1 MKLGLI
7 INPIA
12 GMGGSVGLKG
22 TDGEEILNKAISL
35 GAKPKSDGRAREAL
49 KELEELKDKL
59 EIVTYPN
66 KMGETVAKEL
76 GFNTKVIGKITDH
89 TGPEDTK
96 KAACLLRDEAV
107 DLVLFVG
114 GDGTARNI
122 AEAIEL
128 KIPTLGIPSGVKM
141 HSAVFSQTPK
151 KAGELAKLFLTG
163 EISSL
168 KDQEV
173 MDIDEDAFRSG
184 ELKARLYGYL
194 HVPFEE
200 KLLQGSKSTLP
211 QTGGNFLDLAEFVVE
226 NMDDEYVYIIGSGTT
241 LKYIMDE
248 MGLNNTLLG
257 IDIVHK
263 KELIKNDATER
274 DILEAINGKKA
285 KIIITIIGG
294 QGYIF
299 GRGNQQL
306 SPEVLRRVG
315 KENIMIVAGRDKLE
329 GLNGRPMLIDTG
341 NPDLDKV
348 FGGYYKVITGYGNFM
363 VYPAEG

>member
-1 MKLGLI
+1 MRLGLI

-22 TDGEEILNKAISL
+22 TDGEEILNKAIEL

-49 KELEELKDKL
+49 KELEDLKGELK
-59 EIVTYPN
+59 IVTYPN
-66 KMGETVAKEL
+66 KMGENVAREL
-76 GFNTKVIGKITDH
+76 GFKTRVIGEISDH
-89 TGPEDTK
+89 TSPEDTK
-96 KAACLLRDEAV
+96 KAACLLRDEKV
-107 DLVLFVG
+107 DLILFVG

-128 KIPTLGIPSGVKM
+128 GIPTLGIPSGVKM

-151 KAGELAKLFLTG
+151 KAGELARLFLTG
-163 EISSL
+163 EITSV

-173 MDIDEDAFRSG
+173 MDIDEEAFRSG
-184 ELKARLYGYL
+184 QLRARLYGYL

-200 KLLQGSKSTLP
+200 KLLQGSKSTAP

-226 NMDDEYVYIIGSGTT
+226 NMDDEHVYIIGSGTT
-241 LKYIMDE
+241 LKYVMDE
-248 MGLNNTLLG
+248 MGLKNTLLG
-257 IDIVHK
+257 IDIVYK

-274 DILEAINGKKA
+274 DILEAIEGKKA
-285 KIIITIIGG
+285 KIILTVIGG

-315 KENIMIVAGRDKLE
+315 KDNIIIIAGRDKIE
-329 GLNGRPMLIDTG
+329 GLHGKPMLIDTG
-341 NPDLDKV
+341 DPELDKT
-348 FGGYYKVITGYGNFM
+348 FEGYYKVIVGYGNFI
-363 VYPAEG
+363 VYPAKG